1 MIEELY
7 EQFPIMQELKDERVF
22 SVQESEYGE
31 IEIIEY
37 CDECFSVGITKES
50 AKEISN
56 FFLELSKQ
64 M

>member
-31 IEIIEY
+31 IEIMEC
-37 CDECFSVGITKES
+37 CDGWFSVGITKES